1 MFYTF
6 LLLWWT
12 VWRGWEVWWSGENEK
27 CVFVCCLKKTL
38 KLIAEI
44 PRKILIVLDTS
55 FDLGNGESHVITS
68 QVKMR
73 SACLKHFMRQ
83 STDERDIAPLPFV
96 LRAGLFLRRTWQ
108 WDVRGR
114 RRGHIDQPTTEKY
127 QDLSSLGVNID
138 PNLTSINIYFSGQ

>member
-1 MFYTF
+1 M
-6 LLLWWT
+6 
-12 VWRGWEVWWSGENEK
+12 
-27 CVFVCCLKKTL
+27 CVCVLFKEDTL

-44 PRKILIVLDTS
+44 PRKILIVLDTP

-96 LRAGLFLRRTWQ
+96 LRAGLFLRRT
-108 WDVRGR
+108 
-114 RRGHIDQPTTEKY
+114 
-127 QDLSSLGVNID
+127 
-138 PNLTSINIYFSGQ
+138 